1 MISELAIVE
10 GIAAGVLPSPQA
22 WQNSTYVKI
31 RLSGTG
37 VAYRPSIGEYV
48 YRSPDIWLSPA
59 MARRCLGLPIVIEHP
74 PSSLLTSRYF
84 GDRIV
89 GMVVHSFVDEDE
101 QALWGIGRVLDDNA
115 ASMIEAGLFCT
126 SPAVLLSPGQSV
138 YADVGGGRCLVES
151 TPSYIDHLAL
161 VYTGTGNKGVWQ
173 RQDGPGVQV
182 DEQQENELAA

>member
-126 SPAVLLSPGQSV
+126 SPAVSLPPWPIGLRRYRRREMPCREHSQLHRPPSARLHGHRQQ
-138 YADVGGGRCLVES
+138 GRVAETRRAGRS
-151 TPSYIDHLAL
+151 
-161 VYTGTGNKGVWQ
+161 G
-173 RQDGPGVQV
+173 
-182 DEQQENELAA
+182 